1 LSTDTPTNL
10 HATGVVVGNRGVV
23 VMGPSGSG
31 KSSLAFELI
40 QQSRIAGQFACLV
53 ADDQLFIRQA
63 AGRLL
68 VTAPEPIAGLA
79 EIRGHGVARI
89 DHEPRAVIELD
100 DDEARQL
107 GAILGGAYERPKI
120 VEELEM
126 ALGEL
131 LIEWVRVPDTSP
143 AIGRTLAECGFR
155 ARTGIT
161 IIAILR
167 EPEPVTGA
175 QPSDVVQKGDTLV
188 TVGKA
193 GQYRAFRQLL
203 ESGPIGE
210 PAEAD

>member
-10 HATGVVVGNRGVV
+10 HATGVVVGNHGVV

-89 DHEPRAVIELD
+89 DHEPRAVIDLAVELVSP
-100 DDEARQL
+100 DEAPRHRRDVTRTIAGVML
-107 GAILGGAYERPKI
+107 PCLELPWRDTAGAAR
-120 VEELEM
+120 
-126 ALGEL
+126 A
-131 LIEWVRVPDTSP
+131 VRAWLDPANVPSV
-143 AIGRTLAECGFR
+143 R
-155 ARTGIT
+155 
-161 IIAILR
+161 
-167 EPEPVTGA
+167 
-175 QPSDVVQKGDTLV
+175 
-188 TVGKA
+188 
-193 GQYRAFRQLL
+193 
-203 ESGPIGE
+203 
-210 PAEAD
+210 